1 MLISGDNDLTIT
13 NTLKYHHNLK
23 INIFQAT
30 YFDACISLI
39 IFRLINFLIF
49 SLLKRFYDYETLS
62 KVLRDF
68 KNKLLLK
75 FRSKLSYHLV
85 RTFNAGKMNLNHF
98 FQLIILFSTLF

>member
-23 INIFQAT
+23 INKFQAT

-39 IFRLINFLIF
+39 IFRFINFLIL

-68 KNKLLLK
+68 KNKLLTK
-75 FRSKLSYHLV
+75 VSEQIIVSF
-85 RTFNAGKMNLNHF
+85 GKD
-98 FQLIILFSTLF
+98 I